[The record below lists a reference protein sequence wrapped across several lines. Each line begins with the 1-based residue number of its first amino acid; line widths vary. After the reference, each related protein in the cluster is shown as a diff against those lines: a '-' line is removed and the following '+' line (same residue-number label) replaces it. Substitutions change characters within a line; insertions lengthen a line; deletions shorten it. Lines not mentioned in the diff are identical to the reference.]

1 MPIVI
6 MFAMQYRVA
15 EAEAAAE
22 GFLSSVSSVVT
33 IGAFIALTSQLK

>member
-1 MPIVI
+1 MMPIVI
-6 MFAMQYRVA
+6 MLAMQYRVA

-22 GFLSSVSSVVT
+22 VFLSSVIT